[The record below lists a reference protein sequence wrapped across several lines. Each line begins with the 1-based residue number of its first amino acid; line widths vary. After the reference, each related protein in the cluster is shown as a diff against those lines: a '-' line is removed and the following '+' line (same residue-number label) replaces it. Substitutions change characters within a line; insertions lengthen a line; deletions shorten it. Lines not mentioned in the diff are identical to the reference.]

1 MQISVSLRRQHAN
14 SRAIVIVASLS
25 SLGTLLLPWTREG
38 STERN
43 AYSLGRALNETG
55 LMTNLTERW
64 LYDAVIVIPALVGV
78 VCATTLLRRDGLAA
92 ISATVIGA
100 IELLASVVVI
110 LKAGRSVEIGP
121 WLSVF
126 VGGITT
132 ISWPLW
138 RMTRE
143 RNRV

>member
-1 MQISVSLRRQHAN
+1 MQISVRLRKQQTT

-25 SLGTLLLPWTREG
+25 SLGALLLPWTREG

-55 LMTNLTERW
+55 LMTNMAERW
-64 LYDAVIVIPALVGV
+64 LYDAVIAIPVTVGV
-78 VCATTLLRRDGLAA
+78 VCAATLLRRDGFAA
-92 ISATVIGA
+92 ISATVVGA
-100 IELLASVVVI
+100 IELLASVAVI
-110 LKAGRSVEIGP
+110 AKVRESVEIGP

-126 VGGITT
+126 VGGIATS
-132 ISWPLW
+132 SWPLW

-143 RNRV
+143 HNRV

>member
-1 MQISVSLRRQHAN
+1 MQIPVSFSKEQTT
-14 SRAIVIVASLS
+14 SRAIVVASLA

-55 LMTNLTERW
+55 LITHMTERW
-64 LYDAVIVIPALVGV
+64 LYDAVIVIPVIVGV
-78 VCATTLLRRDGLAA
+78 VCAATLLRRDGLAA
-92 ISATVIGA
+92 ISASVIGA
-100 IELLASVVVI
+100 IELLASVAVI
-110 LKAGRSVEIGP
+110 LTAGRSVEIGP

-126 VGGITT
+126 VGGITMT
-132 ISWPLW
+132 SWALW
-138 RMTRE
+138 RTTRE